1 MKVVD
6 ARGELCPKPLIM
18 TKKALVEIDENDSL
32 EILIDNETSMKNVSR
47 FLTDNGMEIKQELRG
62 NVFHLF
68 VGKTGEIPE
77 NAPVEEYCEVSF
89 PSNKI
94 LVIAFQKELLGEG
107 AEELGRILMK
117 AFVNTLPEATNQP
130 QSIVFL
136 NSGIFLALKD
146 SQVLD
151 TLIKLEK
158 NGVEILVCGTCL
170 DYYQKKQ
177 ELGVGKVSNMYD
189 ILERLTSASSVVYP

>member
-117 AFVNTLPEATNQP
+117 AFVNTLPEATKQP

-170 DYYQKKQ
+170 DYYKKKQ